1 MKVLIVSEGKH
12 EQSGALETLV
22 RRLGGGGATY
32 EQDKVSNPKV
42 HAFHGRGDGYFKRAV
57 RWLLEAQKRDVDA
70 LIMVIDE
77 DGHRERATQMT
88 EAQNSMLSHLRRA
101 LGVAIRT
108 FDAWMLA
115 DEAALAEVL
124 GNTVNRQPAPEEI
137 RDPKQ
142 ACADLLAGSASDTSP
157 SEMYARVAQQ
167 TRLSILS
174 QRCPAGFGP
183 FSARVR
189 AVFA

>member
-1 MKVLIVSEGKH
+1 MKALIVSEGKH

-22 RRLGGGGATY
+22 RRLGGGEATY

-42 HAFHGRGDGYFKRAV
+42 HAFHGRGDGYYKRAV
-57 RWLLEAQKRDVDA
+57 RWLLEAQKRDFDV
-70 LIMVIDE
+70 LIVVIDE
-77 DGHRERATQMT
+77 DGRRERATQMT
-88 EAQNSMLSHLRRA
+88 EAQNSTLSHLRRA

-115 DEAALAEVL
+115 DEAALTQVL
-124 GNTVNRQPAPEEI
+124 GYVVNQQPAPEGI

-142 ACADLLAGSASDTSP
+142 TCADLLRDSAEAMSH
-157 SEMYARVAQQ
+157 SEMYSRIAR
-167 TRLSILS
+167 RIDINILS

-183 FSARVR
+183 FSSRVR